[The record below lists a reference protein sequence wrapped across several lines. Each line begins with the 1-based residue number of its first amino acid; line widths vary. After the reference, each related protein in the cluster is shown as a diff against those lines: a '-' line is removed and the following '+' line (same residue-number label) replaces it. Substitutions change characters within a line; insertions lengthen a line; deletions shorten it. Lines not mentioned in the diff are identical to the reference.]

1 MLEGSCLGSGAE
13 VENDR
18 NADRWAAETL
28 KSLQSSSDGYLSERE
43 QDSPRLSKVQC
54 GSETLSIVKSGSTKF
69 ICRPPQGCS
78 STVNVWVPRRVTR
91 DGFQHEVTPHIQVL
105 NTGAKVKLMDAKEL
119 LGPLRDW
126 TVTNF
131 VTITEEG
138 VSTNPEPQVR
148 QSACDERRHNY
159 PAKQAGMS
167 MPNGASNEYHYNFNA
182 NSLEM
187 NGACNIRP
195 HTGTTK
201 KLEVPMANGGPATTT
216 SGNPN
221 TSPPHLLCG
230 QDSRLKGNLAPV
242 FVPLKSFTAYPP
254 PQYPPAYFPK
264 VVPSAYHVMGSTG
277 IPSGFQILSGTA
289 DALNGGGGE
298 KTTR

>member
-28 KSLQSSSDGYLSERE
+28 KSLQCSSDGYLSERE

-148 QSACDERRHNY
+148 QSACDERRHN
-159 PAKQAGMS
+159 
-167 MPNGASNEYHYNFNA
+167 
-182 NSLEM
+182 
-187 NGACNIRP
+187 
-195 HTGTTK
+195 
-201 KLEVPMANGGPATTT
+201 
-216 SGNPN
+216 
-221 TSPPHLLCG
+221 
-230 QDSRLKGNLAPV
+230 
-242 FVPLKSFTAYPP
+242 
-254 PQYPPAYFPK
+254 
-264 VVPSAYHVMGSTG
+264 
-277 IPSGFQILSGTA
+277 
-289 DALNGGGGE
+289 
-298 KTTR
+298 